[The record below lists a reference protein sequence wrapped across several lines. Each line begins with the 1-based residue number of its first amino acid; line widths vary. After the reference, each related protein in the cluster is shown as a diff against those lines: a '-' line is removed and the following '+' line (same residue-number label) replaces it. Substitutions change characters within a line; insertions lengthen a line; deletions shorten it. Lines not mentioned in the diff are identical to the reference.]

1 MSMVESSVA
10 ERVTTQSGAAEI
22 AAEALRTPTT

>member
-1 MSMVESSVA
+1 MSMVEASVA
-10 ERVTTQSGAAEI
+10 EMATIRSGAAEI